1 MLTSMKINGWKFW
14 LVAVLFLVAVLVTSL
29 FTIRAVRHASRLR
42 ARVDEPV
49 RAWMSVPY
57 IAHSHRVPPR
67 ILFQAIGVR
76 PGPPPDRRPIREIAR
91 VQGRPVEELIS
102 ELNEAIRRARQ
113 GSPTPTPI
121 MPSEQGRAP

>member
-1 MLTSMKINGWKFW
+1 MKTNGWRFW

-29 FTIRAVRHASRLR
+29 FTIRAVRQSSRLR
-42 ARVDEPV
+42 ARAGEPV
-49 RAWMSVPY
+49 QAWMSVPY

-67 ILFQAIGVR
+67 TLFQAIGVQ

-102 ELNEAIRRARQ
+102 ELNEAVQRARQ

-121 MPSEQGRAP
+121 MPLEQGRAP